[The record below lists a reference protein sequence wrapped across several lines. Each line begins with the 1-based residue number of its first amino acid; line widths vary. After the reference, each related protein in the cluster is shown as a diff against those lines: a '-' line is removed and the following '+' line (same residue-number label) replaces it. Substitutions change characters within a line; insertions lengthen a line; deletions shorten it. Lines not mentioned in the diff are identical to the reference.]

1 MDLPNVNG
9 DEEEVQ
15 SLPVM
20 LPVVHSSSPRSPSP
34 RDVLTMAS
42 SPTSLTRLGINR
54 QDTRTGLA
62 LEDTHS
68 AFEQGK
74 LFQATEKKMEQVW
87 NGVDTNQSNNI
98 GVDEV
103 EHLLRRYFE
112 VSVKVM
118 YKSLKANPE
127 PIPVEGVFA
136 ELLGLASISPGNVH
150 KVMAIFNDNPQAFVD
165 LTMEKIDV
173 DGDGRIEKWEF
184 LKEGAKFFFGS
195 QQFLGRV
202 YKNRSQEE
210 LSMEELGNLDSYG
223 FQKRDSFIN
232 KSLKEVPD
240 ISDAHPIWEQL
251 CSWKTVYNASL
262 EEEAKEQVWDGI
274 PAEFRGKV
282 WMKITETD
290 MKIDSDY
297 YEFLKGKPAH
307 DKSAAIIA
315 KDVSRSFPDHFLFAA
330 EHGKGQVA
338 LSNVLAAYSIHD
350 IELEYCQGMAFLV
363 GTFLMHISELESFWL
378 LDTMFSSKLYN
389 LRHIFMNGFPGL
401 KLLTYE
407 YQVLLANRLPR
418 VYKLFEEN
426 QIPIDYYLPDWYM
439 SLFTRHILPWDLVM
453 RVWDCMMLF
462 GDVVLHKTALA
473 ILTALESELLSQE
486 DDMAIVTILKP
497 LHPHIVSRASEVV
510 RYMKEIQ
517 ITEKERQI
525 MQDLYVNGVPVAD
538 AAVTVRK
545 RTRSVGRFVSSI
557 TSKFRRRTSS
567 KTGETSP
574 KSQGT
579 KPKARFRL
587 FSWDSKRGDPGKEEN
602 SAKDANGEEETSKI
616 GESTEFPRAV

>member
-1 MDLPNVNG
+1 
-9 DEEEVQ
+9 
-15 SLPVM
+15 
-20 LPVVHSSSPRSPSP
+20 
-34 RDVLTMAS
+34 
-42 SPTSLTRLGINR
+42 
-54 QDTRTGLA
+54 
-62 LEDTHS
+62 
-68 AFEQGK
+68 
-74 LFQATEKKMEQVW
+74 
-87 NGVDTNQSNNI
+87 
-98 GVDEV
+98 
-103 EHLLRRYFE
+103 
-112 VSVKVM
+112 
-118 YKSLKANPE
+118 
-127 PIPVEGVFA
+127 
-136 ELLGLASISPGNVH
+136 
-150 KVMAIFNDNPQAFVD
+150 
-165 LTMEKIDV
+165 
-173 DGDGRIEKWEF
+173 
-184 LKEGAKFFFGS
+184 
-195 QQFLGRV
+195 
-202 YKNRSQEE
+202 
-210 LSMEELGNLDSYG
+210 
-223 FQKRDSFIN
+223 
-232 KSLKEVPD
+232 
-240 ISDAHPIWEQL
+240 
-251 CSWKTVYNASL
+251 
-262 EEEAKEQVWDGI
+262 
-274 PAEFRGKV
+274 
-282 WMKITETD
+282 MKITGTD
-290 MKIDSDY
+290 LKIDSDY

-407 YQVLLANRLPR
+407 YQVLLANKLPR

-453 RVWDCMMLF
+453 RVWDCMMIF

-510 RYMKEIQ
+510 KYMKEIQ
-517 ITEKERQI
+517 ITEKERNI

-538 AAVTVRK
+538 AAVTVRRK
-545 RTRSVGRFVSSI
+545 TRSVGRFVSSI

-574 KSQGT
+574 KSPGT
-579 KPKARFRL
+579 KSKPRFRL
-587 FSWDSKRGDPGKEEN
+587 FSWDSKRGDPGKEEH
-602 SAKDANGEEETSKI
+602 SEKVADAEDEDLKI
-616 GESTEFPRAV
+616 GENTEFPQTV